1 MKIKN
6 LIFILM
12 ATLPLNN
19 NADDQ
24 RAAIDALLDGLHQDA
39 HDGYLDSTL
48 TDILLTQSF

>member
-12 ATLPLNN
+12 ASLPLNS

-39 HDGYLDSTL
+39 HEGILKRTL